1 MLVHRRVSPSIK
13 FAGIHLYTWVER
25 GTMVV
30 KLTNHEAT
38 LPPTKYN
45 IITTFSEQ
53 TKQKRDMII
62 SLKTCMQHL
71 FKTWKG
77 TGLVDFFYSKDCK
90 KKRIMSKNKLYQ
102 GKVKCIKQALLT
114 MSFLLSAS
122 ETPVK
127 YDMIWGFE

>member
-1 MLVHRRVSPSIK
+1 MLVHRRVTPSIK

-30 KLTNHEAT
+30 KLTNHET
-38 LPPTKYN
+38 TFPPTKYN

-53 TKQKRDMII
+53 TKQKRDTTI

-90 KKRIMSKNKLYQ
+90 KRIMSK
-102 GKVKCIKQALLT
+102 KQVI
-114 MSFLLSAS
+114 SR
-122 ETPVK
+122 E
-127 YDMIWGFE
+127 G